1 VLLPVLAVQ
10 DRSPFG
16 SLPLDAEALELASKL
31 KKAFPKL
38 RIYGGSN
45 TNTKVTMKMGVKA
58 LQAKGFP
65 KAFETKEFKGKNK
78 DYTCSGVRGALGE
91 LVRYLLDIW
100 EGEDSSTL
108 IRGLAEFLETDE
120 QAEFL
125 MQLENKGFGEE
136 ADGSSKQ
143 GGSGTAKGKH
153 RQQGKHCHKHK
164 RHGQTEE
171 EKEEKGQRQK
181 RRKHGDRMKQDKH
194 GKEGKGGKSERQDK
208 GGQ

>member
-1 VLLPVLAVQ
+1 MLRPLSWL
-10 DRSPFG
+10 RSCRKI
-16 SLPLDAEALELASKL
+16 S
-31 KKAFPKL
+31 L

-45 TNTKVTMKMGVKA
+45 KNAKVTMMMCPTA
-58 LQAKGFP
+58 LKAKGFP
-65 KAFETKEFKGKNK
+65 NAPDKRREFKGKSE

-100 EGEDSSTL
+100 EGEDSSNL
-108 IRGLAEFLETDE
+108 IRGLAEFLETDK

-153 RQQGKHCHKHK
+153 RQQGKHRHKHK
-164 RHGQTEE
+164 RHGQAEE
-171 EKEEKGQRQK
+171 GKEEKGQRQK

-194 GKEGKGGKSERQDK
+194 GKEGKGGESERQDK